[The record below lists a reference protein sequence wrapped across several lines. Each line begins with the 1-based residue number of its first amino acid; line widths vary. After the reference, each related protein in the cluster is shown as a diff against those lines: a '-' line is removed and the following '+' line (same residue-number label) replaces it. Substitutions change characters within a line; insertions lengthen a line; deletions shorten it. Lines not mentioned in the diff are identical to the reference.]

1 MADNVNREELIK
13 GEMME
18 KALIEAAEIKKTI
31 LTTYKEQDKSNF
43 DQFYETCL
51 HASAEINEILGK
63 RKKDQTDEEKQKVK
77 DFRKNVG
84 RSYKMVCELLTPEDV
99 EDGKPT
105 KFEKIVDRI
114 ALVFDYLRYIGAHE
128 LENEFE
134 KRGMKIESKRL
145 EDRSDVWADDRVK
158 ENIKSIFAEGRKV
171 RENVAADTQV
181 ITEEILLRAV
191 PQELVYEKDSNPV
204 GLKKGDW
211 SKLVDFKT
219 KLLMAKED
227 EQKEK
232 IEDQASDLAAEK
244 QFDQERAK
252 LMQAKLTAL
261 EAEEK

>member
-1 MADNVNREELIK
+1 MAENVNREELIK
-13 GEMME
+13 GELME
-18 KALIEAAEIKKTI
+18 KALVEAAEIKKTI

-51 HASAEINEILGK
+51 HASVEINEILGK

-77 DFRKNVG
+77 DFRKNVSK
-84 RSYKMVCELLTPEDV
+84 SYKAVCDLLTPEDL
-99 EDGKPT
+99 EEGRPT
-105 KFEKIVDRI
+105 KFEKIVDKL
-114 ALVFDYLRYIGAHE
+114 ALVIDYLRYVGSKDLDME
-128 LENEFE
+128 LE
-134 KRGMKIESKRL
+134 KRGLKVESVKL

-244 QFDQERAK
+244 QFDQERAR
-252 LMQAKLTAL
+252 LMQVKLTAL
-261 EAEEK
+261 ETDEK